1 MKKIKRFI
9 ASSLLFFCLACVE
22 MGIGIEAWRQSWGG
36 SGFAGNISL
45 EYNEAGKIGISILW
59 NMIPVTVI
67 VMLLIRVILCIK
79 KSRPVKELL
88 IDIAGA
94 ICGIGL
100 MIGMLEIIP
109 DVFYANP
116 ILWIGKWITAFLFD
130 TFDWMDYPIP

>member
-22 MGIGIEAWRQSWGG
+22 MGILIEGWQQSWGG

-45 EYNEAGKIGISILW
+45 ELNEAGEIGTSFLVYS
-59 NMIPVTVI
+59 IPVVVI
-67 VMLLIRVILCIK
+67 AMLLIRMILCMK
-79 KSRPVKELL
+79 KSRTVKELL

-94 ICGIGL
+94 LCGIGL

-109 DVFYANP
+109 AVFYANP
-116 ILWIGKWITAFLFD
+116 ILWIGRWITAFLFD
-130 TFDWMDYPIP
+130 SFDWMDYPIP

>member
-59 NMIPVTVI
+59 NMIP
-67 VMLLIRVILCIK
+67 
-79 KSRPVKELL
+79 
-88 IDIAGA
+88 
-94 ICGIGL
+94 
-100 MIGMLEIIP
+100 IP
-109 DVFYANP
+109 
-116 ILWIGKWITAFLFD
+116 
-130 TFDWMDYPIP
+130 